1 MGGHPDPEIRTGPSL
16 INFFWPLG
24 PQFALKIRGVGI
36 RGCSPGLTTDINE
49 YRDIF
54 LAPVIQKVDVAIHR
68 INLYSMDS
76 AISFPQIILI
86 HWIGG
91 LDGDLSSG

>member
-16 INFFWPLG
+16 INFFWPFG
-24 PQFALKIRGVGI
+24 PQFALKMRGVGI
-36 RGCSPGLTTDINE
+36 PGCSPGLTTDINE

-54 LAPVIQKVDVAIHR
+54 LAPVIHR